1 VTESFADGLPKAELH
16 VHLEGT
22 LEPEDLFRFARR
34 NELSLPWSSATKLR
48 EAYSFTGLEHFLELY
63 FEGCQV
69 LRQRQDFYDLTLAYL
84 QKAAAQHV
92 VRAEMYFGPQ
102 SFLAADVTIAD
113 QLDGIVEAI
122 ADARAE
128 WGIDGA
134 IIVSA
139 HRHRSEADAVE
150 LVDLVQP
157 WAESIAGFGL
167 GGPERGNPPAGH
179 QNYFSAA
186 RGRGFRTTAH
196 AGEEGPAA
204 YIREAIDVCH
214 VDRIDHGNAATADA
228 ELIAQLADERIPLT
242 MCPVS
247 NLRLG
252 GVKNLADHPLRALMD
267 AGVIVTVNS
276 DDPSYFEAYIND
288 NFAAVQEHLDL
299 RDSELATLARNS
311 FAASFARQE
320 SIADGVAR
328 VNAYTDRRELS
339 IHRSN

>member
-1 VTESFADGLPKAELH
+1 VTESFASGLPKAELH

-22 LEPEDLFRFARR
+22 LEPEDLFRFAHR
-34 NELSLPWSSATKLR
+34 NELTLPWSSPAELR

-63 FEGCQV
+63 FRGCQV

-84 QKAAAQHV
+84 QKAAAQQV

-102 SFLAADVTIAD
+102 SFLDANVTIAD

-122 ADARAE
+122 ADARAA

-139 HRHRSEADAVE
+139 HRHRSEADAMQLVE
-150 LVDLVQP
+150 LVQP

-167 GGPERGNPPAGH
+167 GGPERGNPPARH
-179 QNYFSAA
+179 QHYFSAA

-204 YIREAIDVCH
+204 YIQEAIDVCH

-228 ELIAQLADERIPLT
+228 RLVVQLADEHIPLT

-252 GVKNLADHPLRALMD
+252 GVKKLADHPIRALMH
-267 AGVIVTVNS
+267 AGVTVTVNS

-288 NFAAVQEHLDL
+288 NFAAVQTHLDL
-299 RDSELATLARNS
+299 SESELATLARNS
-311 FAASFARQE
+311 FAASFAPGE
-320 SIADGVAR
+320 SIADGIAR
-328 VNAYTDRRELS
+328 VNAYLEQSELS
-339 IHRSN
+339 IR